1 MKGKKISITFRC
13 KLIPN
18 IPSCQQAQVKPN
30 RSISLLMVSNL
41 EQVSKLSDK
50 GFSCF
55 LCFCCFHGGPPLVG
69 FRHSQCLQQKIPH
82 SSYQSSHH
90 FPSLSPLPLQSIPAL
105 LMSPAKIISFN
116 LAALP
121 HLKFNFYPVIYSLN
135 SSSFRKIYNK
145 NHFIIYFTLF

>member
-18 IPSCQQAQVKPN
+18 IPSCQQAQ
-30 RSISLLMVSNL
+30 LH
-41 EQVSKLSDK
+41 KLSQT
-50 GFSCF
+50 GLF
-55 LCFCCFHGGPPLVG
+55 LYLWLLVTLSRFPNFPTKASPASYVVAAFMVG

-121 HLKFNFYPVIYSLN
+121 HLKFNFYPVIFSLN